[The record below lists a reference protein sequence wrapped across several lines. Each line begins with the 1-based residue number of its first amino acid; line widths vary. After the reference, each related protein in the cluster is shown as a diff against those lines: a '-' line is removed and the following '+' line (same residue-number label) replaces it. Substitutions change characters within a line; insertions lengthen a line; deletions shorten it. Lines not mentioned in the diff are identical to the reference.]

1 MRVIGYSNYDWEA
14 DAYWYTLPTRFFPT
28 VQIEPL
34 VIPRPG
40 TSATFGMSTIGQM
53 TIPGAFG
60 YSGTTAIEDAFMA
73 LFQRL
78 NPLDQTPRQLRAQK
92 NDGTLLGL
100 PAVMRMIGAS
110 STEDDVDI
118 YEAHFIAVE
127 PYWTQLTP
135 STVSV
140 TFP

>member
-1 MRVIGYSNYDWEA
+1 MS
-14 DAYWYTLPTRFFPT
+14 T

-34 VIPRPG
+34 VIG
-40 TSATFGMSTIGQM
+40 AQM
-53 TIPGAFG
+53 TLPGSFG